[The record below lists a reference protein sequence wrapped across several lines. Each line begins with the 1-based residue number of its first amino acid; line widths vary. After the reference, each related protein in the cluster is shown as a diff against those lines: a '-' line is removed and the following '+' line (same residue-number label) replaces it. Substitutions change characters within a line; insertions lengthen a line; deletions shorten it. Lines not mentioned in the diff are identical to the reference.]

1 MELQPF
7 PRDRVSGKRQ
17 CPQLTLICVEAK
29 GFVIAP
35 GLTPARAE
43 HQPRT
48 RHRGSDRSHGMAMPH
63 GHSGSGDYP
72 QPWQPQHPNPVPAST
87 SPPSFLFF
95 GCNMPF
101 VLFLQSH
108 HPRLT
113 FGQHHSAFLPLEIS
127 SLVQVQSFPRM
138 QSKVSCSFSGQLW
151 STQSPEGHK
160 ALSCGG
166 LTPLV

>member
-1 MELQPF
+1 MLHQGRHEQEPCVCLLPGQVGSLAPLESLASLPVLCRIF
-7 PRDRVSGKRQ
+7 PQIRNQIFLYFSFF
-17 CPQLTLICVEAK
+17 C
-29 GFVIAP
+29 
-35 GLTPARAE
+35 
-43 HQPRT
+43 
-48 RHRGSDRSHGMAMPH
+48 
-63 GHSGSGDYP
+63 
-72 QPWQPQHPNPVPAST
+72 
-87 SPPSFLFF
+87 PPSFLFF

>member
-1 MELQPF
+1 MPLTWPGREPCSLGEPGFSPCAVQDISPDKE
-7 PRDRVSGKRQ
+7 PDISVGAVRVFLYFSFF
-17 CPQLTLICVEAK
+17 C
-29 GFVIAP
+29 
-35 GLTPARAE
+35 
-43 HQPRT
+43 
-48 RHRGSDRSHGMAMPH
+48 
-63 GHSGSGDYP
+63 
-72 QPWQPQHPNPVPAST
+72 
-87 SPPSFLFF
+87 PPSFLFF

-108 HPRLT
+108 RPRLT